1 MLPTSTGSV
10 PYPFKKGRN
19 CVVRAELWHFIG
31 AEGVR
36 GNSAVHEWVR
46 KYASGPIGKN
56 QSKIDILIG
65 YRKSW
70 KSLLILWDVC
80 TGSFSWEFPYIII
93 LHDQVSTGQYLC
105 FTGQGNQRLPVL
117 ESFQMENGVPCLGR
131 GLSENCM
138 FVIRDDAN
146 FRKKKIGERL
156 FHRKNIMGQS
166 FFERM
171 WGDKNFFEVKEEEN
185 NFWRGIM
192 MGQGLF
198 WRKKMDKYFSDEKWR
213 SYDFSDEKNEGQ
225 GLFWGY

>member
-117 ESFQMENGVPCLGR
+117 ESFQIENGVPCLGL
-131 GLSENCM
+131 GHSENCM

-146 FRKKKIGERL
+146 FRKKKRL
-156 FHRKNIMGQS
+156 GKGFSIEKIL
-166 FFERM
+166 
-171 WGDKNFFEVKEEEN
+171 WGKAFSKEC
-185 NFWRGIM
+185 
-192 MGQGLF
+192 
-198 WRKKMDKYFSDEKWR
+198 
-213 SYDFSDEKNEGQ
+213 EGTRTF
-225 GLFWGY
+225 LK